1 MKLNIKPDDF
11 LKATVIT
18 VLAFSLSLVLMQPF
32 SLSIATLISSN
43 DRHDFNITDFYNII
57 ADGRAVR
64 TLDRDIVI
72 VDIKDATREDVA
84 VVLDFLPALEPRAV
98 GLDVMFDV
106 PRDNDS
112 LLLSAVANMPEM
124 VMIVDVEGDS
134 ERGAETF
141 HMAQTSF
148 FHDSLGV
155 RRFGA
160 SNLPTKYEGG
170 VVREFSVDFPVKDGK
185 AVSSFPV
192 ALAEAVDSSA
202 VAELRARGLRL
213 ENINYPSRTFKCI
226 PWYDIASYAEDIQ
239 NHIVLLGAVGVPEDM
254 HATPT
259 QKQMSGIEI
268 HAHALSTI
276 LNRNYLDTVGTIG
289 NLAIAFALCFIL
301 AMIHLRLPAEFKSLA
316 LRLIQLILLYFI
328 IRIGYYFF
336 IDRSIIVNFSY
347 TLLMMTFVLFACD
360 IWFGVNG
367 TIKFFKK
374 KLQSHK
380 QATNQ

>member
-1 MKLNIKPDDF
+1 MAMKLNIKPDDF

-148 FHDSLGV
+148 
-155 RRFGA
+155 
-160 SNLPTKYEGG
+160 
-170 VVREFSVDFPVKDGK
+170 
-185 AVSSFPV
+185 
-192 ALAEAVDSSA
+192 
-202 VAELRARGLRL
+202 
-213 ENINYPSRTFKCI
+213 
-226 PWYDIASYAEDIQ
+226 
-239 NHIVLLGAVGVPEDM
+239 
-254 HATPT
+254 
-259 QKQMSGIEI
+259 
-268 HAHALSTI
+268 STI
-276 LNRNYLDTVGTIG
+276 AWAYADSGRRT
-289 NLAIAFALCFIL
+289 C
-301 AMIHLRLPAEFKSLA
+301 LPNMKGAWCGSS
-316 LRLIQLILLYFI
+316 RLIFL
-328 IRIGYYFF
+328 
-336 IDRSIIVNFSY
+336 
-347 TLLMMTFVLFACD
+347 
-360 IWFGVNG
+360 
-367 TIKFFKK
+367 
-374 KLQSHK
+374 
-380 QATNQ
+380 